1 MNAVVTRPILWA
13 FSFLGVAAIRLAL
26 TGDRDILALNAPY
39 DEYWYIQD
47 ALRLVWGGPYT
58 HMVFA
63 QLPVY
68 SLWLALLH
76 LFGIPARLAIDV
88 AWLLAAGYLSFAL
101 YRFCGYRW
109 VATVTFLFLAFHP
122 YAFIIFDHSLAETLL
137 AVLSTI
143 VLAAGIELWNSRDKA
158 SNERGLAPWV
168 YAVSFALA
176 FHTRREGIVLLAP
189 LILLACWSWKDRAA
203 WWSLKGRSTLAIPLL
218 VAPLAATLVL
228 GILLAGANYLRWGVF
243 ARYELA
249 APGYQ
254 KAVAALNSIDVGRTP
269 RHVTVTARA
278 RALAYEASPTF
289 RELKSFFEG
298 VQGRELAVHS
308 VQDTGYEGEIGN
320 GWFYWSLRDAGAVA
334 GWHRDAVTGEAKYR
348 AIAEELNRAFEAGA
362 LKKRPFAVTTFL
374 DPDVRKWIGDVP
386 QSVWNEFLLVGWPR
400 AANLAAPVED
410 ASPKQL
416 SDFVEITGR
425 RHVPPTPS
433 VVGWIVAPVGTVVG
447 LGTSQA
453 ALATR
458 PVAESQ
464 RPDVPGAYPFKLSAP
479 TGEVVTHLHARA
491 PDGQQGSIAL
501 SDLREGQ
508 MAKLTG
514 PLAATLGVDH
524 LSAGPSVPRIE
535 RWVSRVAGARASA
548 TWLSSLCE
556 LYDRIGSVFSI
567 AAVVSIAVAVI
578 RRQAMSAAVLVI
590 VLSLTAVMARAA
602 ALGILDASSWNGMQ
616 ARYVFPVVP
625 AFACAGMIGLA
636 LVYRSVRRAEST

>member
-1 MNAVVTRPILWA
+1 MNGVVRRPILWA

-26 TGDRDILALNAPY
+26 TGDQDILALNAPY

-47 ALRLVWGGPYT
+47 ALRLVWEGPYT

-76 LFGIPARLAIDV
+76 LFGIPARLGIDV

-101 YRFCGYRW
+101 YRFCRYRW
-109 VATVTFLFLAFHP
+109 VAAVTFLFLAFHP
-122 YAFIIFDHSLAETLL
+122 YAFIIFDRSLAETLL

-143 VLAAGIELWNSRDKA
+143 VLAAGIELWNSRDGA
-158 SNERGLAPWV
+158 SSERRLALWA

-176 FHTRREGIVLLAP
+176 FHTRKEGIVLLAP
-189 LILLACWSWKDRAA
+189 LVLLACWSWKDRAA

-254 KAVAALNSIDVGRTP
+254 SAVAALNSIDVGRTP

-334 GWHRDAVTGEAKYR
+334 GWHRDARTAEAKYG

-362 LKKRPFAVTTFL
+362 LKKRPFAVTTLL

-386 QSVWNEFLLVGWPR
+386 RSMWSEFLLVGWPG
-400 AANLAAPVED
+400 AANLAEPVED

-416 SDFVEITGR
+416 RDFVEITGR
-425 RHVPPTPS
+425 RHVPPAPS
-433 VVGWIVAPVGTVVG
+433 VVGWIVAPAGTVVG
-447 LGTSQA
+447 LGTPQA

-464 RPDVPGAYPFKLSAP
+464 RPDVPGSYPFKLSAP

-514 PLAATLGVDH
+514 PLAATLGVDQ
-524 LSAGPSVPRIE
+524 LSGGPSVPRIE

-548 TWLSSLCE
+548 AWLSSLCE
-556 LYDRIGSVFSI
+556 LYARIGYVLSI
-567 AAVVSIAVAVI
+567 AAVVSIVMAVV
-578 RRQAMSAAVLVI
+578 RRQAMSAALLVI
-590 VLSLTAVMARAA
+590 LLSLTAVMARAA

-616 ARYVFPVVP
+616 ARYVLPVVP
-625 AFACAGMIGLA
+625 AFACAGIVGLT
-636 LVYRSVRRAEST
+636 LLYRSVRRAEST